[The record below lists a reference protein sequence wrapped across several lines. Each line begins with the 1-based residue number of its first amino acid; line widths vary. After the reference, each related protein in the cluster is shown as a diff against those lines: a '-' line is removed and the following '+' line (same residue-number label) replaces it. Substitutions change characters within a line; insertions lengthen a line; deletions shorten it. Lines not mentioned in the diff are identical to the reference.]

1 MCWRIWRYEGRNKKF
16 KDLNSLSKSLV
27 YLKFSNSLKYRKNAE
42 SQSLKFVM
50 TKNGRAMLLSK
61 CAECD
66 SKKSKSIEEQE
77 AFVSRA

>member
-1 MCWRIWRYEGRNKKF
+1 
-16 KDLNSLSKSLV
+16 
-27 YLKFSNSLKYRKNAE
+27 
-42 SQSLKFVM
+42 M